1 MFSII
6 IPLYNKVLCVEK
18 AVRSVWSQTYRDLEL
33 IIVSDGSTDSSLSVV
48 ELLCSELCKTNIK
61 TKFCTISPKNSGVST
76 TRNNVV
82 KTAKYPY
89 VCFIDA
95 DGWWGEST
103 FWEEM
108 SQLIG
113 EFLQAGIYGIGYYIV
128 KNGRKCVVPVGVES
142 NFEKGTIDYC
152 KVYARML
159 CMFLWT
165 GDSVYF
171 KNYFSSR

>member
-95 DGWWGEST
+95 DGWWGGVDILVRNEPINRRIST
-103 FWEEM
+103 
-108 SQLIG
+108 G
-113 EFLQAGIYGIGYYIV
+113 RYIW
-128 KNGRKCVVPVGVES
+128 NRLLH
-142 NFEKGTIDYC
+142 C
-152 KVYARML
+152 KKWSKV
-159 CMFLWT
+159 C
-165 GDSVYF
+165 G
-171 KNYFSSR
+171 SSRSRVEL